1 MNKNIEKI
9 KNFRRSLLQQ
19 IDGLTVHQLN
29 TIPPEYNNNIIWNL
43 AHLISVEQNLCYAR
57 SGLPIT
63 VDDKYF
69 SPYMPGTKP
78 EKPVDE
84 QEIETIKALLIT
96 STEQLQSDFGKRIF
110 KNYTPSVM
118 IPKVYG
124 FEVSNI
130 DEVIDYLLYHEGLHS
145 GYVLALKHLL

>member
-29 TIPPEYNNNIIWNL
+29 TIPPGYNNNIIWNL
-43 AHLISVEQNLCYAR
+43 VHLISVEQNLCYAR